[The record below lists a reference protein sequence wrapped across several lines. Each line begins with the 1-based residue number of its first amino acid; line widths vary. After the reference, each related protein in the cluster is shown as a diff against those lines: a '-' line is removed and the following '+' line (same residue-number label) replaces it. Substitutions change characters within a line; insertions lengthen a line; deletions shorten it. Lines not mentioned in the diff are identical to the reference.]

1 MDSLPFR
8 LALALAIGLLIGLER
23 GWRTRTIEDHQRAA
37 GFRTFALIGFL
48 GGLAGA
54 LTPLSGEVV
63 LAAAVLGFIGVF
75 GAFEWLQ
82 ARSVRNLSATTM
94 IAGIATFLLGAYAV
108 LGDQPVAVGGAVAV
122 TLMLALRQP
131 LHRWV
136 AALKW
141 EELRAALVLLAM
153 TFLLLPILPNRNIDP
168 WDTINPAEIWL
179 LAIMIAAISFGG
191 YVLVRLFGERLGIIM
206 AAMAGGLTSSTATTL
221 TLARMGRDNG
231 DAPHLLAGGILLS
244 GVVMFAR
251 VGIVAGLLNPSLLPA
266 LAPPL
271 IAAGGTMLAV
281 AALFLFRQRASVH
294 PRLVLSSPL
303 DLRIALRFAL
313 LIAVLMLASGLLHRW
328 AGAAGVLGL
337 AAVSGL
343 VDIDAVTLSMARM
356 GGEQIALATAASA
369 IAVTVAVN
377 TLTKAVMAG
386 WVGGRAIGLRVA
398 MASLAA
404 VTAGALAAAIA

>member
-108 LGDQPVAVGGAVAV
+108 LGEQPVAVGGAVAV

-266 LAPPL
+266 LAKQEQRGHCQHRPTRSDQ
-271 IAAGGTMLAV
+271 GRG
-281 AALFLFRQRASVH
+281 QRASVH

-343 VDIDAVTLSMARM
+343 VDVDAVTLSMARM